1 MRRVHRRHRPAAF
14 GSGRASCSVTCGSR
28 SSSRDPVPAGAAPR
42 RSPRSVSR
50 PGNGSRTWVIPVFI
64 LDTAASKLAD
74 ADTTRARDEASSRA
88 PASATRSCATPPKTT
103 ASAAPPSAPD
113 TPKPRL
119 ATSASATTS
128 EPRSH
133 DPTDDQLHALHE
145 IVCRLLCQRAPASS
159 PTAPAG
165 PTPARQQPVGDT
177 GCHEPRREGAPGLP
191 RASRDTYEGRL
202 TVTQAPVGDDRAKR
216 TQLGATPAVSCL
228 AQKIEAMLRARNKGR
243 HQTVRAAPRLTRSTM
258 RPRGVHF
265 SRRHRRVRQG

>member
-50 PGNGSRTWVIPVFI
+50 REMAREPWVIPVFI

-119 ATSASATTS
+119 ATSAR
-128 EPRSH
+128 PRHPSRARRPH
-133 DPTDDQLHALHE
+133 RRPAPRAARDRLPLAL
-145 IVCRLLCQRAPASS
+145 
-159 PTAPAG
+159 
-165 PTPARQQPVGDT
+165 PARPGVIAYGAGWTD
-177 GCHEPRREGAPGLP
+177 PRP
-191 RASRDTYEGRL
+191 
-202 TVTQAPVGDDRAKR
+202 
-216 TQLGATPAVSCL
+216 PA
-228 AQKIEAMLRARNKGR
+228 AR
-243 HQTVRAAPRLTRSTM
+243 
-258 RPRGVHF
+258 
-265 SRRHRRVRQG
+265 RRHRLPRTPPRGRSRSSPRQSGHLRGSAHRDSSSSGR